1 MRLWVRLA
9 LVMAGLAV
17 IPLLLVGAS
26 ATKVATRQA
35 EAVSESLLRREA
47 TVQAELLGRW
57 IHDQARLVLSWPQL
71 YADRLSSFTPEFRT
85 GFARMVFKGTPT
97 AATVVLVNGH
107 GHAVVEPVYSTT
119 GDRPISSEG
128 RAWELTDRLPVAD
141 AIAAPEVVHPGQP
154 WLPEGPGTTPSL
166 PLAVLAS
173 GGLRPRDQYV
183 LGVEIPLEL
192 TEDLLRQVTESH
204 AVALVDADGQALV
217 GGDHPLIQPER
228 LRPLM
233 GTGKLV
239 DFVLEG
245 EPQVRGSIAPVPN
258 TPGWGLVVA
267 ESAAA
272 VLQSAV
278 AIRSRMIPSVLLTAL
293 GALGLAF
300 VVAGSLSRP
309 VELLRNAA
317 LQVGGGALGTRVD
330 LNRSDEIGD
339 LARAFDHMS
348 VQLAATQAEV
358 GAQQREIEA
367 FNRELQERVEARTQ
381 ELRQAQAQLVRS
393 GQLAAVAE
401 LGAGLAHDLNN
412 PLTSVLGIAQLL
424 RARSSDDRLLSKLE
438 MEAQRCREVVA
449 AMLRVSTLEV
459 DPTRVPVVDLHN
471 VLRQVNDLLQGT
483 FRQRGVGL
491 QLTHDDH
498 PELKVRIEE
507 AHCTRLLT
515 QVIGGVRAGL
525 DPGATVAVRAEREGA
540 SVVVTIEADHPIADR
555 LDRRDDLMAS
565 GHNLW
570 AARQLVARLGGRLD
584 EIVDGTTWRMVLPGA

>member
-35 EAVSESLLRREA
+35 EGVSEALLRREA

-71 YADRLSSFTPEFRT
+71 YADRLSSFAPEFRT
-85 GFARMVFKGTPT
+85 GFARMVYKGTPT

-107 GHAVVEPVYSTT
+107 GHAVVDPVYSTT

-128 RAWELTDRLPVAD
+128 RAWALTDRLPV
-141 AIAAPEVVHPGQP
+141 IAALLHPDVVHLGKP

-166 PLAVLAS
+166 PLAVLAA
-173 GGLRPRDQYV
+173 GGVRPSEQYI
-183 LGVEIPLEL
+183 LGVEVPLEL
-192 TEDLLRQVTESH
+192 TEALLLQVTGSH
-204 AVALVDADGQALV
+204 AVALVDEEGHALV
-217 GGDHPLIQPER
+217 GGDHPLIQPDR

-317 LQVGGGALGTRVD
+317 LQVGDGALGTRVD
-330 LNRSDEIGD
+330 LRRSDEIGD

-348 VQLAATQAEV
+348 VQLAATQAELE
-358 GAQQREIEA
+358 AQQQEIEA
-367 FNRELQERVEARTQ
+367 FNRELQQRVDARTR
-381 ELRQAQAQLVRS
+381 ELRAAQDQLVRS

-424 RARSSDDRLLSKLE
+424 RDRSGGDRLIGKLE
-438 MEAQRCREVVA
+438 QEAQRCREVVA
-449 AMLRVSTLEV
+449 AMLKVSTLEV
-459 DPTRVPVVDLHN
+459 DPTRAPVVDLHS
-471 VLRQVNDLLQGT
+471 VLQQVNDLLQGT

-491 QLTHDDH
+491 QLTHDGH
-498 PELKVRIEE
+498 PDLRVRVDP

-525 DPGATVAVRAEREGA
+525 DPGATVTVSTEREGT
-540 SVVVTIEADHPIADR
+540 SVVVKIESDHPIADR

-570 AARQLVARLGGRLD
+570 VARQLVDRLGGRL
-584 EIVDGTTWRMVLPGA
+584 EEVSDGTTWRMVLPGA